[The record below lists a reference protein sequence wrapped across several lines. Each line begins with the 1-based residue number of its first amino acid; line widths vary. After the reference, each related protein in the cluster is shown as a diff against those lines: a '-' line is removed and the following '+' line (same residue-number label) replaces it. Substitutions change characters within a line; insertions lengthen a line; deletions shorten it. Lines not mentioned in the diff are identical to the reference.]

1 MRIAVLTDDRV
12 GSVMAGSAIRA
23 FEMAKALAAAGHAV
37 RLAAAPGSHT
47 LEGDEH
53 LLVEPTPWRWPNAV
67 VSPAWSLPPRAF
79 FGRHLLIAD
88 GVTPLLAELAELPS
102 TADVVHRRRTAAAR
116 LPLVAARADA
126 ILVAGPAQVEW
137 WSRHVRR
144 RFGTP
149 FLNVPF
155 GIPEDPRFDERDQIP
170 DVPGDWA
177 VVLWW
182 GGVWPWLDLETL
194 LAARARLGAV
204 PLSVVVPTAPRPG
217 TEAAPFSAADL
228 DAAAQKHGLVPPQVV
243 ALDRWVPYHRRHR
256 VLNRAS
262 LIAVL
267 HRPSDEATLSFRTR
281 ALDGV
286 WAGVPLLLTE
296 GGEVARLARKHGW
309 GGLVPP
315 GDVEATAAAMQLLL
329 GEREQLRVRSAI
341 ATSRDEW
348 RWSRVVEP
356 LLDTLP
362 TLPAAHRS
370 SLAGALI
377 DSARALLVPP
387 GSEVWR

>member
-23 FEMAKALAAAGHAV
+23 YELAGALSDAGHAV
-37 RLAAAPGSHT
+37 RLVAAPSSQT
-47 LEGDEH
+47 PDGDEQR
-53 LLVEPTPWRWPNAV
+53 LVEPTRWRWPDAV

-88 GVTPLLAELAELPS
+88 GVTPLLAELAELPNEVG
-102 TADVVHRRRTAAAR
+102 VVRRRRTAAAR

-149 FLNVPF
+149 LLNVPF
-155 GIPEDPRFDERDQIP
+155 GIPDDPQFDERDQIP
-170 DVPGDWA
+170 GVPEDWA

-204 PLSVVVPTAPRPG
+204 PVSVVVPTAPRPG
-217 TEAAPFSAADL
+217 SEVATFSGVDLEAAARR
-228 DAAAQKHGLVPPQVV
+228 HGLQPPQLV
-243 ALDRWVPYHRRHR
+243 ALDRWIPYHRRHR

-267 HRPSDEATLSFRTR
+267 HRPSDESVLSFRTR

-296 GGEVARLARKHGW
+296 GGEVARLAREHGW
-309 GGLVPP
+309 GGVVPA
-315 GDVEATAAAMQLLL
+315 GDVQATAAAMQLML
-329 GEREQLRVRSAI
+329 GEREQLRVRAAI
-341 ATSRDEW
+341 ASSRDAW
-348 RWSRVVEP
+348 RWSAVVEP
-356 LLDTLP
+356 LLRTLP
-362 TLPAAHRS
+362 DLPAVRRL
-370 SLAGALI
+370 SLADALI
-377 DSARALLVPP
+377 DAARTLLVPP
-387 GSEVWR
+387 GSEAWR